1 MLFLCIILLI
11 LIVISHGDQDFSV
24 YAPKLWNSLP
34 QHMKCGAT
42 NSSLETYQCKVLQN
56 FQMKCYINIIII
68 IIIGLRFQVMA
79 DFQYLVPD
87 MPDFLAQVK
96 DGDALNQDIPLHLPP
111 PVFAR
116 FDNPADYNYRPEP
129 QTGKGSTHAVKDN
142 EEDRY

>member
-1 MLFLCIILLI
+1 
-11 LIVISHGDQDFSV
+11 
-24 YAPKLWNSLP
+24 
-34 QHMKCGAT
+34 
-42 NSSLETYQCKVLQN
+42 
-56 FQMKCYINIIII
+56 MKCYINIIII